1 MRENLLGLREKL
13 KHKIPNPSV
22 MYRGGRPE
30 GGREG
35 GGNRRKSTLRISNS
49 QNISNSATI
58 NASPGG
64 DILNEHDSLALM
76 NRRRKSVKNL

>member
-1 MRENLLGLREKL
+1 
-13 KHKIPNPSV
+13 

-30 GGREG
+30 GSREG

-58 NASPGG
+58 NSSPGG
-64 DILNEHDSLALM
+64 DILNEHDPMALM

>member
-1 MRENLLGLREKL
+1 
-13 KHKIPNPSV
+13 

-35 GGNRRKSTLRISNS
+35 SGNRRKSTLRISNS

-58 NASPGG
+58 NGSPGG
-64 DILNEHDSLALM
+64 DILNEHDSMALM